1 MQVFYKRALATMIL
15 LLKLKLVILMLN
27 GPSVQSSFCNS
38 RDISRDTKYLMYK
51 VLMRKMVPSLLN

>member
-1 MQVFYKRALATMIL
+1 MQVFYKRALATIIL

-38 RDISRDTKYLMYK
+38 RDTKYLTYK

>member
-1 MQVFYKRALATMIL
+1 MIL